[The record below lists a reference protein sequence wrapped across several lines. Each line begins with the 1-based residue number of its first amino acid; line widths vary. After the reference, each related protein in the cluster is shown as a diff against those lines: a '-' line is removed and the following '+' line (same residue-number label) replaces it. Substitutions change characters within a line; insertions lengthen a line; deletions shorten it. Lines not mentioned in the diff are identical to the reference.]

1 MPRETR
7 ALSPNAVT
15 QPLRRIPC
23 SPQEPP
29 FLEPPPFPI
38 SSSSVALR
46 CFYLPPLLLPSIS
59 SAFSFSPPSFSLSLS
74 LSLVFVSFS
83 LLDAHASQRIKLLSL
98 GEKVVNSKIHCRLF
112 GGMSSGGA
120 GPAVGRVG
128 SQASRDCGGSKERKR
143 RGRGFAWSECSS
155 R

>member
-15 QPLRRIPC
+15 QPLRRYPC

-59 SAFSFSPPSFSLSLS
+59 SA
-74 LSLVFVSFS
+74 VSFS
-83 LLDAHASQRIKLLSL
+83 SLSSSLFLALSFCLILALRHAHASQRIKLLSL

-120 GPAVGRVG
+120 GPAFGRVG
-128 SQASRDCGGSKERKR
+128 SRASRDCGGLKERKR

>member
-59 SAFSFSPPSFSLSLS
+59 SAFSFSPLSSSLSLFLSVSFSLS
-74 LSLVFVSFS
+74 
-83 LLDAHASQRIKLLSL
+83 DAHASQRIKLFRSVKKLLTRRFIAGSL
-98 GEKVVNSKIHCRLF
+98 EV
-112 GGMSSGGA
+112 
-120 GPAVGRVG
+120 
-128 SQASRDCGGSKERKR
+128 
-143 RGRGFAWSECSS
+143 
-155 R
+155 

>member
-59 SAFSFSPPSFSLSLS
+59 SAFSFSPLSSSLSLS
-74 LSLVFVSFS
+74 LFFCLSHSRSQTHTLANGSSSFRS
-83 LLDAHASQRIKLLSL
+83 VKKLLTRRFIAGSL
-98 GEKVVNSKIHCRLF
+98 EV
-112 GGMSSGGA
+112 
-120 GPAVGRVG
+120 
-128 SQASRDCGGSKERKR
+128 
-143 RGRGFAWSECSS
+143 
-155 R
+155 